1 MRIYYS
7 VSNGGDGSAYPTFY
21 ENEMLSD
28 MAQSF
33 EEEWGEP
40 CTGFLEIEGDNIVV
54 KNITAL
60 RKGAEY
66 AEYTLLFN
74 TLLLISRA
82 MRMKRKFAIVLCNF
96 ICSYISSKRNGV
108 LFAFKSAIFN
118 LISNLLNSLF

>member
-54 KNITAL
+54 KNITTE
-60 RKGAEY
+60 KEY
-66 AEYTLLFN
+66 IKELEDRLTWYSDRDEHDDDGLTEVGDIRDDNKITL
-74 TLLLISRA
+74 IKRYI
-82 MRMKRKFAIVLCNF
+82 RMLK
-96 ICSYISSKRNGV
+96 
-108 LFAFKSAIFN
+108 
-118 LISNLLNSLF
+118 